1 MKQSLV
7 IATLFSTCWT
17 SITCGA
23 PVVGGVPPIA
33 DGAALK
39 VPQKLPR
46 LAPGDLVVTQAEA
59 RVYPGAAVGL
69 KSPKVQLQVNY
80 CAKNVGYLE
89 VAGPLR
95 AKFFWDGVG
104 PFSASPAVPGIEG
117 SLFDMSGAG
126 LTGGAQRCGTI
137 KLNFD
142 SAAALQQ
149 SGVLNKNPTV
159 GIWAQ
164 GNNEG
169 ANASNSVSNNTKK
182 VTVVGAF

>member
-1 MKQSLV
+1 MRSSLL
-7 IATLFSTCWT
+7 IATLFSICWA
-17 SITCGA
+17 SIACSA

-33 DGAALK
+33 DGASLK

-46 LAPGDLVVTQAEA
+46 LAPGDLVVTKAEA
-59 RVYPGAAVGL
+59 QVYPGAAVGL

-80 CAKNVGYLE
+80 CAKNVGYME
-89 VAGPLR
+89 VTGPLR
-95 AKFFWDGVG
+95 AKFYWDGIG
-104 PFSASPAVPGIEG
+104 PFSASPALPGIEG
-117 SLFDMSGAG
+117 SLFEVSTAG
-126 LTGGAQRCGTI
+126 LTGGTQRCGTI

-149 SGVLNKNPTV
+149 SGVLSKNPTV

-164 GNNEG
+164 GSNEG
-169 ANASNSVSNNTKK
+169 ANASNSLSNNTKK